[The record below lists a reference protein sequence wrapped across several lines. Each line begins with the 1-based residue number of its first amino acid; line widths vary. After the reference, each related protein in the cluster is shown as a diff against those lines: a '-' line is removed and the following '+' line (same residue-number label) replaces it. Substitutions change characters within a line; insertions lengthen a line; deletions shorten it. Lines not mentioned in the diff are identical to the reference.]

1 MKLPNY
7 ADIPAEKS
15 VVEQKREEE
24 KLVSSNTSSIRLV

>member
-7 ADIPAEKS
+7 AGIPAEKS

-24 KLVSSNTSSIRLV
+24 ELVSATLLQ